1 MARDEGTNP
10 DPLTPEDRHEIY
22 GERQKGEFRRFLKPT
37 LWGLLAVF
45 AVVFVVSN
53 LDEVSVSFVA
63 FQVQTRLVWVL
74 IFAVLLG
81 ALLDE
86 AFRFWRRRGPRR
98 TEETKG
104 S

>member
-1 MARDEGTNP
+1 MARDEETGP
-10 DPLTPEDRHEIY
+10 DPLTPEDRREIY
-22 GERQKGEFRRFLKPT
+22 GERQKGELRRFLKPT

-53 LDEVSVSFVA
+53 FDEVSVSFIA
-63 FQVQTRLVWVL
+63 FQVETRLVWVL
-74 IFAVLLG
+74 IFSVLLG

-86 AFRFWRRRGPRR
+86 AFRFWRRRGTRR
-98 TEETKG
+98 SEETTG

>member
-1 MARDEGTNP
+1 MARDEGIGP
-10 DPLTPEDRHEIY
+10 DPLSAEDRREIY

-45 AVVFVVSN
+45 ALVFVLSN

-63 FQVQTRLVWVL
+63 FRVDTKLVWVL
-74 IFAVLLG
+74 VFSVALG

-86 AFRFWRRRGPRR
+86 AFRFWRRRGDDGGGKTPR
-98 TEETKG
+98 